1 MRLSSAAKRQL
12 SFADWEMLHQGLE
25 LDPCLQAISDFL
37 DNNASMIDAVRRDL
51 IRGLKNPHT
60 GRHGLTPQQVL
71 RSLILKRVKNWD
83 YRELRDRIADGYSLR
98 KFTEFYSQPV
108 PKYHAFN
115 QTFNRL
121 TPKTLKI
128 VNDLVVK
135 AAVDLGLED
144 GNKLRG
150 DTTVVQTNIHHPT
163 DTASR
168 AVSSVWIAP
177 PKQHQCPE

>member
-1 MRLSSAAKRQL
+1 
-12 SFADWEMLHQGLE
+12 MLHQGLE

-135 AAVDLGLED
+135 AAVDLG
-144 GNKLRG
+144 RR
-150 DTTVVQTNIHHPT
+150 HHGGA
-163 DTASR
+163 DQH
-168 AVSSVWIAP
+168 SSSHGQYLIMGCGPRCDPHGRSAG
-177 PKQHQCPE
+177 